1 MQTAYNII
9 VWICLTINIC
19 FLIVNI
25 RMMVCRWMD
34 VKEEQNRQAIK
45 AALINEREARKE
57 LERAEKLI
65 KRGWDDV

>member
-1 MQTAYNII
+1 VQTAYNII